1 MDKKKLL
8 EYAQYGCTQKMLTY
22 KEFAEKTKSAV
33 KVETAFSVYE
43 QIQEDCKEINRL
55 ISELKE

>member
-8 EYAQYGCTQKMLTY
+8 EYAQYGCTQKMITY
-22 KEFAEKTKSAV
+22 KEFAEKTSSAL
-33 KVETAFSVYE
+33 KVESAFAIYE
-43 QIQEDCKEINRL
+43 QIEEDCREINKM